1 MEAHPN
7 PDELSID
14 QLALH
19 LQGMSN
25 VATLWKNTQLQ
36 SFMKETVAKKT
47 LCKHTTAIANTYVAN
62 EDDPHVQHLGAE
74 LLIRYAYADEYLLKM
89 QSAIATAIEM
99 NRAELN
105 TERAKI
111 LKLATERSLL
121 TEDATT
127 LSKNKEKT
135 LLKRISV
142 MPEDI
147 VLHIKSY
154 LMPNII
160 LGAITIPRFELREHM
175 LPIKMK
181 YTKIVYSRIRK
192 NIPELLSMMNSLSYR
207 EVIRRDDYNILY
219 ARQPGTKKQQ
229 VTDRISEI
237 LYCYHLILNIVS
249 KAQKPS
255 HENTSNLR
263 VLCSR
268 TTTRLLNEL
277 TYIYKLINFS
287 EKQNKLQ
294 HKTQINPQP
303 QPQPQHEDQV

>member
-1 MEAHPN
+1 MQAHFN

-25 VATLWKNTQLQ
+25 VATLWKNAQLQ
-36 SFMKETVAKKT
+36 SFMKETVAKNT

-62 EDDPHVQHLGAE
+62 ADDPNVQHLGAE
-74 LLIRYAYADEYLLKM
+74 LLIRYTYADEYLLKM

-111 LKLATERSLL
+111 LKVATKRSLL
-121 TEDATT
+121 TEDAI
-127 LSKNKEKT
+127 SRSQNKEKS
-135 LLKRISV
+135 LLKRINV

-181 YTKIVYSRIRK
+181 YIKIVYNRIRK
-192 NIPELLSMMNSLSYR
+192 NIPDLLTAMNSLSYR
-207 EVIRRDDYNILY
+207 EVIRREDYNILY

-249 KAQKPS
+249 KVQKPS
-255 HENTSNLR
+255 SENTSRSL
-263 VLCSR
+263 VLCSQ
-268 TTTRLLNEL
+268 TTTMLLNEL

-287 EKQNKLQ
+287 EKQNKSQ
-294 HKTQINPQP
+294 NKPHHNTK
-303 QPQPQHEDQV
+303 